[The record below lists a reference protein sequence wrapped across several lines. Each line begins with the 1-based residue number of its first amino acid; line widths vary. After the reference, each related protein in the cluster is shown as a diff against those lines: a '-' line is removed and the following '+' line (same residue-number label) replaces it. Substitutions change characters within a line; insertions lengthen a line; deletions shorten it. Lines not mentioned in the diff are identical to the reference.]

1 VNPALPLGDAGVYVA
16 AAYVVFFGLILVYV
30 AIMAAKLDRV
40 ERDVTELSE
49 LAERR
54 KAAEVERAHETD
66 TEPVSHGT

>member
-16 AAYVVFFGLILVYV
+16 AAYVVFFALILVYV
-30 AIMAAKLDRV
+30 AIMAAKLGRL

-54 KAAEVERAHETD
+54 RAGGVEREPETVLHE
-66 TEPVSHGT
+66 

>member
-1 VNPALPLGDAGVYVA
+1 MNPALPLGDAGVYVA

-30 AIMAAKLDRV
+30 AIMAAKLGRL

-54 KAAEVERAHETD
+54 RAAEVEHEHETV
-66 TEPVSHGT
+66 THG